1 MASFVLYIAWMTS
14 SLAIASN
21 TETNSLSCYAPRVP
35 TELSHIEGRLGL
47 IGSPIAQFDASS
59 FMITPITQNSNYN
72 PHYLFTQTPQF
83 LKPVEN
89 EVHVDTLLNSSAPL
103 WKGNPS
109 IAQSASV
116 SQLISTTVL
125 FAHEHNNE
133 GRDTFKWVPHCDG
146 LDHTMQ
152 ATNHATEQNH
162 AFTTT
167 TLPTL
172 DYTTN
177 NKHEH
182 ALIHVPNQA
191 TIAFPHDPVRS
202 RFFEMIAFPG
212 DYIDTSRSA
221 DDGGVHLSQPN
232 ACMHASSI
240 PQSTLNTT
248 DNTMRSARINPLNRG
263 FAFPSLRSFS
273 CAFMNTFEPQTLM
286 PHALPPF
293 QSMVSI
299 VANDRDCHGT
309 YSGSH
314 PSTHQS
320 LPIPTH
326 EFHQRCAANDPSN
339 KAITTSKMICP
350 SRTKTSID
358 CLPTTIDPHPIERSI
373 CASTVQ
379 FSSLFFEDIHKH
391 TQHSCIP
398 EGEESQTNAAIGT
411 CTRPFNNVLNTCFSP
426 PSAIH
431 STAFNEATNAF
442 NTTPSS
448 PHGLNLPTVQSS
460 SVSSLIS
467 TSVLVITHVHN
478 EGRCTFANN
487 NIPGQQTEARMTGI
501 QSLDEEFTHTPRAR
515 IFTHPMWI
523 LAGYLILTAS
533 NSHNKQIQKYL
544 TVFILLNFTWCS
556 ALDVSAGGF
565 HTCALSS
572 QFHTVKCFGWNNY
585 GQLGLEDTN
594 DRGDEAGEMGE
605 DLPTIDLGSNFDVVQ
620 IAVGSHHSC
629 ALSTTGKVKCFGRN
643 NFGQLGLGDTLD
655 RGNKIN
661 DMGDKLPEVDL
672 GTDFIATQIAAG
684 CCHNCALSQSNTVKC
699 WGFSNSGGLGLGDQ
713 NNRGDQANEMGNYLP
728 EVDLGAS
735 FQPVAIIAG
744 GTRTCALSSSNTM
757 KCFGW
762 NNYGQLGYGD
772 TNNRG
777 DGAGEMGD
785 KLPEIDL
792 GTSFYPEQIALGNFH
807 TCAVHNCAVKCFG
820 RGDFGS
826 LGYGDTNDK
835 GYQANE
841 MGDNLAEVDLGS
853 NICITQIVAG
863 TAHNCVISS
872 ANKVKCFGYNHAGE
886 LGYGDTNTRGDEAN
900 EMGDY
905 LPDVDLGS
913 NFNPVQIALGYHH
926 NCALSTTNTVKCF
939 GYNGYGQLGLGD
951 INNRGDEANEMGEN
965 LPEIDIGI
973 GFATRH
979 PTNAPS
985 APPTSAPSTAPT
997 SPPSTA
1003 PTSAP
1008 TACMDLRSSYNETDD
1023 GTDEWHVD
1031 SWTAI
1036 DFMYKVA
1043 SPSMINNA
1051 SGIAQ
1056 YVTKPVHLNASSN
1069 HLVCL
1074 GLVSCLQ
1081 SQITGT
1087 G

>member
-59 FMITPITQNSNYN
+59 FMITQITQNSNYN

-177 NKHEH
+177 NKDEH

-202 RFFEMIAFPG
+202 RVFEMIAFPC
-212 DYIDTSRSA
+212 DYIGTSRST
-221 DDGGVHLSQPN
+221 DDGDSFEASTTHIVTSSLTQPPQTQKPVENETDTLLNSFAPVHKAVSQDAHGFNALCDDLSNDNIQVTN
-232 ACMHASSI
+232 HVQEQKHAFE
-240 PQSTLNTT
+240 STTFTLSTT
-248 DNTMRSARINPLNRG
+248 DNTMRSARINPLNLG
-263 FAFPSLRSFS
+263 FAFHLRSFS
-273 CAFMNTFEPQTLM
+273 CTFMNTFEPQTLI
-286 PHALPPF
+286 PDVQPPS

-299 VANDRDCHGT
+299 VANDRDRHET
-309 YSGSH
+309 YSHS
-314 PSTHQS
+314 STHQS

-713 NNRGDQANEMGNYLP
+713 N
-728 EVDLGAS
+728 
-735 FQPVAIIAG
+735 
-744 GTRTCALSSSNTM
+744 
-757 KCFGW
+757 
-762 NNYGQLGYGD
+762 
-772 TNNRG
+772 
-777 DGAGEMGD
+777 
-785 KLPEIDL
+785 
-792 GTSFYPEQIALGNFH
+792 
-807 TCAVHNCAVKCFG
+807 
-820 RGDFGS
+820 
-826 LGYGDTNDK
+826 
-835 GYQANE
+835 
-841 MGDNLAEVDLGS
+841 
-853 NICITQIVAG
+853 
-863 TAHNCVISS
+863 
-872 ANKVKCFGYNHAGE
+872 
-886 LGYGDTNTRGDEAN
+886 
-900 EMGDY
+900 
-905 LPDVDLGS
+905 
-913 NFNPVQIALGYHH
+913 
-926 NCALSTTNTVKCF
+926 
-939 GYNGYGQLGLGD
+939 
-951 INNRGDEANEMGEN
+951 
-965 LPEIDIGI
+965 
-973 GFATRH
+973 
-979 PTNAPS
+979 
-985 APPTSAPSTAPT
+985 
-997 SPPSTA
+997 
-1003 PTSAP
+1003 
-1008 TACMDLRSSYNETDD
+1008 
-1023 GTDEWHVD
+1023 
-1031 SWTAI
+1031 
-1036 DFMYKVA
+1036 
-1043 SPSMINNA
+1043 
-1051 SGIAQ
+1051 
-1056 YVTKPVHLNASSN
+1056 
-1069 HLVCL
+1069 
-1074 GLVSCLQ
+1074 
-1081 SQITGT
+1081 
-1087 G
+1087 